1 MPHRMPLLALSL
13 SLLWRTVAAILVL
26 AILFVPVVA
35 LLAVVG
41 IELPPSHLQSSVT
54 YIYAKPSVIYAAFA
68 AGLLLF
74 DQVLRRSLH
83 NALWGRRLRLSSHGW
98 SLVSRGVAA
107 LLLTLAVLNVLVA
120 LTTSVSTYVNY
131 KLYGALGMLIG
142 GHVVLAYVVRAHEDS
157 RCDSL

>member
-1 MPHRMPLLALSL
+1 MPILALSL

-26 AILFVPVVA
+26 SILFVPVVA

-54 YIYAKPSVIYAAFA
+54 YIYAKPSVIYAALA

-74 DQVLRRSLH
+74 DQVLRSSLH

-107 LLLTLAVLNVLVA
+107 PFLMLAGLNVLVS
-120 LTTSVSTYVNY
+120 TTPC
-131 KLYGALGMLIG
+131 
-142 GHVVLAYVVRAHEDS
+142 
-157 RCDSL
+157 RCQRPKSSF